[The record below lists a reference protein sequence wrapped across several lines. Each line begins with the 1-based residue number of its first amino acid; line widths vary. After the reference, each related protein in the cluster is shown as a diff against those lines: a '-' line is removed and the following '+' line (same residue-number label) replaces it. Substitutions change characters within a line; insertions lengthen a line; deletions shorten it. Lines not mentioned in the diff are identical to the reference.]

1 MENTFYFT
9 LKVIFLL
16 KIFFSELLGHIEK
29 RLDLGLIIKNKGMLP
44 V

>member
-16 KIFFSELLGHIEK
+16 KIFFSKPLGHIEK